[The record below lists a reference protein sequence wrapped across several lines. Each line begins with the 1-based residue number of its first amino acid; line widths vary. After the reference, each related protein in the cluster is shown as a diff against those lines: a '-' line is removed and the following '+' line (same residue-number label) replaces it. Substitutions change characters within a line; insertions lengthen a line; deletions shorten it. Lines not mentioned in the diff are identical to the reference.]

1 MNDNDKTEMERA
13 NKVIE
18 LIDKA
23 INQKA
28 TNTIDYDYWQSLLF
42 RMTDNRSMTNAEAF
56 AIDKIVGLNLY

>member
-1 MNDNDKTEMERA
+1 MNDKTEMERA

-28 TNTIDYDYWQSLLF
+28 ENNIDYDYWQSLLF
-42 RMTDNRSMTNAEAF
+42 RMTDNRSMTNAEAY
-56 AIDKIVGLNLY
+56 AIDRIVGLNLY

>member
-1 MNDNDKTEMERA
+1 MNDNDKTEMERT
-13 NKVIE
+13 NKVID

-28 TNTIDYDYWQSLLF
+28 NNSIDYDYWQSLLF
-42 RMTDNRSMTNAEAF
+42 RMTDNRLMTNAEAF